1 LDAAGTKNTPASGVT
16 APKMRPGAVAMSRFS
31 PISGK
36 VAASAAILIAFF
48 GTVLPGP
55 CAAQTVFEKTV
66 PRSKTDLTFSYAPVV
81 KKVAP
86 AVVNVYVRSRVRQ
99 QQVSPLSNDPFFK
112 RFFGEQFGQPS
123 DRLQNSLGSGV
134 IVAAEGVVVTNNHVV
149 QTEGQADIKVA
160 LADGREF
167 EATVI
172 LKDERTDLAVLRIE
186 GSEKEFPY
194 LSFADSDSLEVGDI
208 VLAIGNPFG
217 VGQTVTSG
225 IISALARTRVGISD
239 YQFFIQTDA
248 AINPGNSGGAL
259 VDMNGGLAGINTA
272 IFTRSGGSQGIGFA
286 IPANMVRVVVNSAL
300 RGGKVERPWLGA
312 ELQAVTPD
320 IAESLSLDRPR
331 GALVTRLA
339 DESPAQQAGLRL
351 GDVITAI
358 DGREVS
364 DPQAALY
371 RIATKGV
378 GSNAALDVI
387 SRGQKR
393 QFKLALI
400 KPPETVPRDV
410 REMDGANP
418 FAGATVANLSPAV
431 SEELSMTEIS
441 GVVVLETK
449 AYSTA
454 RRLGLQAGDIIAKV
468 NDEQV
473 RTVSHLRDLLSRR
486 VRAWDLT
493 IRRGDKEYRTVVRG

>member
-1 LDAAGTKNTPASGVT
+1 MALRSRTGAEASTGEILLTSGRLVAFAAFLIAGAWAAS
-16 APKMRPGAVAMSRFS
+16 PLAVA
-31 PISGK
+31 
-36 VAASAAILIAFF
+36 
-48 GTVLPGP
+48 
-55 CAAQTVFEKTV
+55 QTTFEKTV
-66 PRSKTDLTFSYAPVV
+66 PRSKTDLTFSYASVV
-81 KKVAP
+81 KKAAP

-99 QQVSPLSNDPFFK
+99 EASPFANDPLFK
-112 RFFGEQFGQPS
+112 RFFGDQLGQPS
-123 DRLQNSLGSGV
+123 ERLQNSLGSGV
-134 IVAAEGVVVTNNHVV
+134 IVTAEGVVVTNNHVV
-149 QTEGQADIKVA
+149 QSEGQADIKVA
-160 LADGREF
+160 LSDGREF

-186 GSEKEFPY
+186 GGDKDFPH
-194 LSFADSDSLEVGDI
+194 LAFADSDAIEVGDI

-259 VDMNGGLAGINTA
+259 VDMNGMLAGINTA

-320 IAESLSLDRPR
+320 IAESLGLARPR

-339 DESPAQQAGLRL
+339 DASPAQQAGLRI

-358 DGREVS
+358 DGREVA

-371 RIATKGV
+371 RIATKGI
-378 GSNAALDVI
+378 GSNAPLEVI
-387 SRGQKR
+387 SKGQTR
-393 QFKLALI
+393 QLKLALVS
-400 KPPETVPRDV
+400 PPETVPRDV
-410 REMDGANP
+410 RELDGVHP
-418 FAGATVANLSPAV
+418 FAGSTVANLSPAV
-431 SEELSMTEIS
+431 AEELSLTEIT

-454 RRLGLQAGDIIAKV
+454 RRLGLQAGDIIAKI
-468 NDEQV
+468 NEAEV
-473 RTVSHLRDLLSRR
+473 RTVTQLRDLLSRR
-486 VRAWDLT
+486 VRSWDLT

>member
-1 LDAAGTKNTPASGVT
+1 MRRQTSPDGVVMREFSLLSG
-16 APKMRPGAVAMSRFS
+16 R
-31 PISGK
+31 
-36 VAASAAILIAFF
+36 VAALAAIILAVTGGGFA
-48 GTVLPGP
+48 PA
-55 CAAQTVFEKTV
+55 AAQSVFEKIV
-66 PRSKTDLTFSYAPVV
+66 PRSRTDLSFSYAPVV

-99 QQVSPLSNDPFFK
+99 QVSPFANDPFFK
-112 RFFGEQFGQPS
+112 RFFGEQPGQPS
-123 DRLQNSLGSGV
+123 NRLQNSLGSGV

-149 QTEGQADIKVA
+149 QSEGDADIKVA
-160 LADGREF
+160 LSDGREF
-167 EATVI
+167 EAAVI
-172 LKDERTDLAVLRIE
+172 LKDERTDLAVLRIV
-186 GSEKEFPY
+186 GGEKEFPY
-194 LSFADSDSLEVGDI
+194 LAFGDSDSLEVGDI

-259 VDMNGGLAGINTA
+259 VDMNGTLAGINTA

-312 ELQAVTPD
+312 ELQAVTPE
-320 IAESLSLDRPR
+320 IAESLGLDRPR
-331 GALVTRLA
+331 GALITQLA
-339 DESPAQQAGLRL
+339 DNSPAQQAGLRL
-351 GDVITAI
+351 GDVITGI

-378 GSNAALDVI
+378 RNKAALDVI
-387 SRGQKR
+387 SKGQKR
-393 QFKLALI
+393 QLQVALI
-400 KPPETVPRDV
+400 SPPETIPRDV
-410 REMDGANP
+410 RELDGVHP
-418 FAGATVANLSPAV
+418 FSGTTVANLSPAV
-431 SEELSMTEIS
+431 AEELAITEIA

-454 RRLGLQAGDIIAKV
+454 RRLGLQGGDIIAKI
-468 NDEQV
+468 NDEEV
-473 RTVSHLRDLLSRR
+473 RTVSHLRDLLSRK

>member
-1 LDAAGTKNTPASGVT
+1 MAA
-16 APKMRPGAVAMSRFS
+16 F
-31 PISGK
+31 
-36 VAASAAILIAFF
+36 AAILITLSGA
-48 GTVLPGP
+48 TLRPA
-55 CAAQTVFEKTV
+55 AAQSVFEKIV
-66 PRSKTDLTFSYAPVV
+66 PRSKTDLTYSYAPVV
-81 KKVAP
+81 RKVAP

-99 QQVSPLSNDPFFK
+99 QRGSPFANDPFFK
-112 RFFGEQFGQPS
+112 RFFGEQFGPQPS
-123 DRLQNSLGSGV
+123 ERANNSLGSGV

-167 EATVI
+167 EAAVI

-186 GSEKEFPY
+186 NGDKEFPY

-259 VDMNGGLAGINTA
+259 VDMNGALAGINTA

-286 IPANMVRVVVNSAL
+286 IPANMVRVVVSSAL

-312 ELQAVTPD
+312 ELQAVTPE
-320 IAESLSLDRPR
+320 IAESLGLNRPR
-331 GALVTRLA
+331 GALVTQLA
-339 DESPAQQAGLRL
+339 DGGPAQQAGLRL
-351 GDVITAI
+351 GDIITAI
-358 DGREVS
+358 DARDVS

-378 GSNAALDVI
+378 GNDAALEVI

-393 QFKLALI
+393 QLKLALVR
-400 KPPETVPRDV
+400 PPETVPRDL
-410 REMDGANP
+410 RELDGAHP
-418 FAGATVANLSPAV
+418 FAGTTVANLSPAV
-431 SEELSMTEIS
+431 AEELSMTEIS

-454 RRLGLQAGDIIAKV
+454 RRLGLQPGDIIAKV
-468 NDEQV
+468 NEEDV
-473 RTVSHLRDLLSRR
+473 RTVSQLRDLLSRR
-486 VRAWDLT
+486 ARVWDLT
-493 IRRGDKEYRTVVRG
+493 IRRGEKEYRTVVRG